1 MSKIN
6 KILIGTNNKGKF
18 AEIADLLPKNLE
30 KISPKDL
37 KIESPE
43 ETGKTFIE
51 NSELK
56 ANFFC
61 KKSKI
66 ITISDDSGLEV
77 DCLQGEPGI
86 FSARWAK
93 DYGSFYNA
101 SLEILKRVEKS
112 NKNNKTKNYNANFI
126 CALTIQWPDGKKY
139 SDIGKIDGKIT
150 GIKGKNGFGYD
161 PIFIPNGYS
170 QTFAEM
176 KYQKKLEIDHRKVA
190 FDKLNKKIKDYF

>member
-1 MSKIN
+1 MRKIN

-66 ITISDDSGLEV
+66 ITISD
-77 DCLQGEPGI
+77 P
-86 FSARWAK
+86 
-93 DYGSFYNA
+93 
-101 SLEILKRVEKS
+101 
-112 NKNNKTKNYNANFI
+112 
-126 CALTIQWPDGKKY
+126 P
-139 SDIGKIDGKIT
+139 
-150 GIKGKNGFGYD
+150 
-161 PIFIPNGYS
+161 
-170 QTFAEM
+170 
-176 KYQKKLEIDHRKVA
+176 
-190 FDKLNKKIKDYF
+190 